1 MDAIIEVGYHVNSKE
16 TTQCRI
22 WATNILREL
31 MIKSFVL
38 DDGAIETGQT
48 VWLGLF

>member
-31 MIKSFVL
+31 MIKRFVL

-48 VWLGLF
+48 VW

>member
-38 DDGAIETGQT
+38 YDGAIETGQT
-48 VWLGLF
+48 GW

>member
-1 MDAIIEVGYHVNSKE
+1 MDAIIEVGYQVNSKE

-22 WATNILREL
+22 WASNILREL

-38 DDGAIETGQT
+38 DDGAIETG
-48 VWLGLF
+48 